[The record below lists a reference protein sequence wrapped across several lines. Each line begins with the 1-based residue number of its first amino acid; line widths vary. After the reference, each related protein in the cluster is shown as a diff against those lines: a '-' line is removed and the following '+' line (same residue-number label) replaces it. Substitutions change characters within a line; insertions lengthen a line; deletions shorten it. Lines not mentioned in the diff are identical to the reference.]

1 MGSCFRCPLS
11 QTHVCQRSFTFINLL
26 LSCWASVRARIGS
39 KVIGLASQGQKV
51 RLHTRAP
58 AHANGA
64 TNRWLSAACGAQG
77 PAKMMA
83 KNVVRLRKQQEKLYK
98 GRAQLSGVSQMT
110 KSAAAQQTM
119 MKGAAQ
125 TQL

>member
-1 MGSCFRCPLS
+1 
-11 QTHVCQRSFTFINLL
+11 
-26 LSCWASVRARIGS
+26 
-39 KVIGLASQGQKV
+39 
-51 RLHTRAP
+51 
-58 AHANGA
+58 
-64 TNRWLSAACGAQG
+64 
-77 PAKMMA
+77 MMA

-125 TQL
+125 TRL